1 MWILNV
7 SLQII
12 DWFISATTRSGR
24 SELSRARNFV
34 FTYLAGPLLSQSIS
48 VFLYRGSTL
57 TIRILAWMNE
67 ELRSE
72 KSGRSTAA
80 PSFAVAV

>member
-12 DWFISATTRSGR
+12 DWFIPATTRSRR

-34 FTYLAGPLLSQSIS
+34 SWQLLAQSIS
-48 VFLYRGSTL
+48 VFLYRGSTF
-57 TIRILAWMNE
+57 TIRILASMNE
-67 ELRSE
+67 ELHSE
-72 KSGRSTAA
+72 ESGRSTAA
-80 PSFAVAV
+80 SSFAAAV